1 MAFPFLAPLKDW
13 IETALK
19 ERESNPTS
27 VHTLSPFAIL
37 SSAAVV
43 SKGDTPASIKDMIA
57 DDNVSGIYNGCVVTN
72 TIETSKLYQT
82 GNTIVGYDLDGKEIK
97 VEGEKNRR
105 VSVPIIT
112 KIDIDTDGGNN
123 TLKTAKVDIKV
134 FTLKQLEMFELFF
147 LRPSMNVVLE
157 YGWNTDIRSNSHLI
171 DSYLFAK
178 KKHSDY
184 IKKYLE
190 IFSHKENAYKDAKV
204 KYLDTL
210 KKTKGCYDFFAGKV
224 TNFTYS
230 PDTDG
235 TYNINLEISAGNELQ
250 LWMPIKQ
257 ANPTNTNQN
266 QSTDAAIDAY
276 DTFLNK
282 LAADL
287 NYPDLKNVIPKRDWE
302 KEFFNWGISNEKQ
315 KDTKYSKE
323 AYISFKLILH
333 ILNQPTLFKI
343 KPKTIQSAFFEDAG
357 LTKEI
362 IPIHSHSNIIST
374 TDLFILPGDL
384 PKIEVSEIGKKNIIR
399 VAGKYD
405 AKTKKFTA
413 DPLVDAKINGKS
425 FNLNLSEIFSDSSRE
440 EDGKLK
446 PIPIT
451 NGRIGNLLN
460 VFFRYDSFV
469 QAFNQS
475 YTQADILNNILQ
487 SMNDNMFGLCS
498 LQFQKDSDLND
509 GSPLTIIDKKLPI
522 KQPDVDI
529 QKIYRF
535 KIGAANSIVKAFEFN
550 MELSTLMQAQALYSS
565 QLALNKAIN
574 KDDGPDTD
582 SVAQRDDFSSADL
595 SYATNADGYYSINSI
610 EVKLVK
616 EAQAWNKYIATTT
629 NTTNESTST
638 DKPKTAAEVKK
649 EMTEVLESKYVK
661 FKSNIKD
668 KNSATNNMI
677 YLDSSLILKHVKD
690 TPEKST
696 ALTYLDVSF
705 TMDGIAGISCGEYF
719 HIDGIPEVYNKNGYF
734 QVTNVKHS
742 IDDKGWET
750 KIEAGYRIK
759 SETQIFKDV

>member
-57 DDNVSGIYNGCVVTN
+57 GDNVSGIYNGCVVTN

-157 YGWNTDIRSNSHLI
+157 YGWNTDIRSNAHLI

-190 IFSHKENAYKDAKV
+190 IFSHKENAYKEAKV
-204 KYLDTL
+204 KYLETL
-210 KKTKGCYDFFAGKV
+210 KSTKGCYDFMAGKV

-230 PDTDG
+230 PDVDG

-266 QSTDAAIDAY
+266 QHKNPAIDAY

-287 NYPDLKNVIPKRDWE
+287 NQPDLKNLIPKKEWE

-343 KPKTIQSAFFEDAG
+343 KPKTIKSVFFEDKE
-357 LTKEI
+357 LKKEI

-384 PKIEVSEIGKKNIIR
+384 PKIVVSEIGKKNVIHI
-399 VAGKYD
+399 AGEYNT
-405 AKTKKFTA
+405 KTKEFTA
-413 DPLVDAKINGKS
+413 KPLVDAKINDKS
-425 FNLNLSEIFSDSSRE
+425 FNLNLSEIYSDSSRDD
-440 EDGKLK
+440 DGKLK
-446 PIPIT
+446 PIPIS

-475 YTQADILNNILQ
+475 YTQADILNGILQ

-522 KQPDVDI
+522 EQPKIDS

-535 KIGAANSIVKAFEFN
+535 KIGTNSSIVKAFEFN
-550 MELSTLMQAQALYSS
+550 MELSTLMQAQALYST

-574 KDDGPDTD
+574 NDNGPDVTP
-582 SVAQRDDFSSADL
+582 VAQKDDFSSADL

-610 EVKLVK
+610 EVSLVK
-616 EAQAWNKYIATTT
+616 EAQAWNKHIADTT
-629 NTTNESTST
+629 NTTSGSVSDEK
-638 DKPKTAAEVKK
+638 KPTADEVKK
-649 EMTEVLESKYVK
+649 EMLEVLESKYVK
-661 FKSNIKD
+661 FKLKIKD
-668 KNSATNNMI
+668 TNPAPNGFI
-677 YLDSSLILKHVKD
+677 YLDSSLILKYVKD
-690 TPEKST
+690 NQKNTT
-696 ALTYLDVSF
+696 ALTYLDISF
-705 TMDGIAGISCGEYF
+705 TLDGIAGISCGEYF

-750 KIEAGYRIK
+750 KVEAGYRIK

>member
-1 MAFPFLAPLKDW
+1 MAFPFLAPLKSW
-13 IETALK
+13 IEGVLK
-19 ERESNPTS
+19 ERESNS
-27 VHTLSPFAIL
+27 NSIHTLKPFAIL

-43 SKGDTPASIKDMIA
+43 SKGGTPTSIKNMIA
-57 DDNVSGIYNGCVVTN
+57 GDKISGIYNGCVVTN
-72 TIETSKLYQT
+72 TLDTAKVYQT
-82 GNTIVGYDLDGKEIK
+82 GATIVGYDLDGKEII
-97 VEGEKNRR
+97 VDGEKNRR

-157 YGWNTDIRSNSHLI
+157 YGWNSDIRSNSHLI

-190 IFSHKENAYKDAKV
+190 IFSHKEDAYRESKV

-210 KKTKGCYDFFAGKV
+210 EKTKGCYDFMAGKV

-230 PDTDG
+230 PDVDG

-257 ANPTNTNQN
+257 ANSTNTNQN
-266 QSTDAAIDAY
+266 QSKNVAIDAY

-287 NYPDLKNVIPKRDWE
+287 NHPNLKNLIPKKDWE
-302 KEFFNWGISNEKQ
+302 NEFFNWGISNEKQ

-343 KPKTIQSAFFEDAG
+343 KPKTIKSAFFEDKA

-384 PKIEVSEIGKKNIIR
+384 PKIEVSEIGKKNIIHI
-399 VAGKYD
+399 AGKYD
-405 AKTKKFTA
+405 EKSKTFTA
-413 DPLVDAKINGKS
+413 SPLVDAKINGKS
-425 FNLNLSEIFSDSSRE
+425 FNLNLSEIYDSS
-440 EDGKLK
+440 GVSYK
-446 PIPIT
+446 IT
-451 NGRIGNLLN
+451 QGRVGNLLN

-509 GSPLTIIDKKLPI
+509 GAPLSIIDKKLPI
-522 KQPDVDI
+522 EQPDVDA

-535 KIGAANSIVKAFEFN
+535 KIGTNGSIVKAFEFN
-550 MELSTLMQAQALYSS
+550 MELSTLMQAQALYST

-574 KDDGPDTD
+574 NDTGPDITP
-582 SVAQRDDFSSADL
+582 VAQKDDFSSADL

-616 EAQAWNKYIATTT
+616 EAQAWNKYIADTT
-629 NTTNESTST
+629 NTTSGSVSEE
-638 DKPKTAAEVKK
+638 KQPTAAEVKK
-649 EMTEVLESKYVK
+649 EMLEVLESKYVK
-661 FKSNIKD
+661 FKLKIKD
-668 KNSATNNMI
+668 KNPAPNGFI
-677 YLDSSLILKHVKD
+677 YLDSSLILKYVKD
-690 TPEKST
+690 NQKNTT
-696 ALTYLDVSF
+696 ALTYLDISF
-705 TMDGIAGISCGEYF
+705 TLDGIAGISCGEYF
-719 HIDGIPEVYNKNGYF
+719 HIDGIPEIYNRNGYF
-734 QVTNVKHS
+734 QVTNVKHT

-750 KIEAGYRIK
+750 KVEAGYRIK